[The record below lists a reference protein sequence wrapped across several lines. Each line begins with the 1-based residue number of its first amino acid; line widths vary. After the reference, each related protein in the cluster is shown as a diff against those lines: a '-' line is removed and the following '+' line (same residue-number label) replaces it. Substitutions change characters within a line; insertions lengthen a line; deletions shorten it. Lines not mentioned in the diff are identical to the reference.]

1 MICIGKKS
9 IMIFIH
15 LITNNT
21 QKEKKYM
28 YDNIS
33 KIFLVVTGMFLATVC
48 CLMLIAL
55 PYSMFK
61 EHSTLNDAE
70 RLAATDEYTTYLDGQ
85 EIDFSNIDPEN
96 YSITI
101 DYENQK
107 IILTSRRRNVS
118 TIYVPPVH
126 Y

>member
-1 MICIGKKS
+1 MDDS
-9 IMIFIH
+9 FMF
-15 LITNNT
+15 
-21 QKEKKYM
+21 
-28 YDNIS
+28 S
-33 KIFLVVTGMFLATVC
+33 KILLLVAC

-55 PYSMFK
+55 PYSMYE

-70 RLAATDEYTTYLDGQ
+70 RLAATDEYTTYLNGQ

-101 DYENQK
+101 DRENHK
-107 IILTSRRRNVS
+107 IILTSRSRRNVS

>member
-1 MICIGKKS
+1 
-9 IMIFIH
+9 
-15 LITNNT
+15 
-21 QKEKKYM
+21 M

-33 KIFLVVTGMFLATVC
+33 KIFLIVTGMFLTTAYCIMV
-48 CLMLIAL
+48 IAFS
-55 PYSMFK
+55 YNYMH
-61 EHSTLNDAE
+61 EERSTLNDAE

-101 DYENQK
+101 DRENHK
-107 IILTSRRRNVS
+107 IILTSRSRSRRNVS

>member
-1 MICIGKKS
+1 
-9 IMIFIH
+9 
-15 LITNNT
+15 
-21 QKEKKYM
+21 M

-48 CLMLIAL
+48 CIMVLAFSYNYMH
-55 PYSMFK
+55 
-61 EHSTLNDAE
+61 EERSTLNEAE
-70 RLAATDEYTTYLDGQ
+70 RLADTDEYTTYLDGQ
-85 EIDFSNIDPEN
+85 EIDFSNIDPDK

-101 DYENQK
+101 DYENHK
-107 IILTSRRRNVS
+107 IILTSKSRSRRNVS